1 MKALVRT
8 ATIAAGAV
16 AVGATAGALTLG
28 GAASASSQTT
38 TMHLVAHD
46 QQFAMDDLGDPS
58 PQGPGLGDVLVMTQR
73 LTNHGKT
80 VGLIHNSSV
89 DVDARRNLF
98 QSTGS
103 VSLAHGTIEFAG
115 VVSQTE
121 HFKLAITGG
130 TGDYRGA
137 GGTIAFDFPG
147 HRQLLTVTVTR

>member
-1 MKALVRT
+1 MLAV
-8 ATIAAGAV
+8 GAV
-16 AVGATAGALTLG
+16 AVGATAGAITLG

-46 QQFAMDDLGDPS
+46 EQFAMDDLGDPS

-73 LTNHGKT
+73 LTSHGET
-80 VGLIHNSSV
+80 VGLVHNSSI

-103 VSLAHGTIEFAG
+103 VKLAHGTIEFAG
-115 VVSQTE
+115 LVKQSP
-121 HFKLAITGG
+121 HFVLAITGG
-130 TGDYRGA
+130 TGAYRGA

-147 HRQLLTVTVTR
+147 SRQLLTVTVTR